1 MPLPRNAASS
11 APVPTIIPI
20 DDPEDPRI
28 AAYRDVRERDL
39 VGRDGQ
45 FIAEGAVVVRS
56 LVAASRH
63 RALSLLLADKRV
75 EAMAPLL
82 AKLPAGT
89 PVYAAGQAVLDRI
102 VGFPLHRGILAL
114 GEKAPLPS
122 AADLLA
128 ETGTPARVLMLFGIG
143 NHDNLGGLYRN
154 AAAFGADGV
163 ILDSGCCDPLYRK
176 AIRVSVGA
184 TLLVPTARLA
194 ADEDPL
200 ALLDH
205 AGFEAIALSPGG
217 AETLA
222 ALTPPR
228 RAALLFGS
236 EGPGLPAALL
246 ARART
251 VRIPMAGGFDS
262 LNVATTSGIVLH
274 HVAAH
279 QDAAPNAAAGAQD
292 R

>member
-1 MPLPRNAASS
+1 M
-11 APVPTIIPI
+11 PTIIPI
-20 DDPEDPRI
+20 DDPDDPRI

-63 RALSLLLADKRV
+63 RARSLLLADKRV
-75 EAMAPLL
+75 DALAPLL
-82 AKLPAGT
+82 AKLPEGT

-114 GEKAPLPS
+114 GDQAPLPA

-128 ETGTPARVLMLFGIG
+128 ATGPRARVVMLFGIG
-143 NHDNLGGLYRN
+143 NHDNLGGIYRN
-154 AAAFGADGV
+154 AAAFGADAV

-184 TLLVPTARLA
+184 TLLVPTAKMA
-194 ADEDPL
+194 VGEDPL
-200 ALLDH
+200 ALLDA
-205 AGFEAIALSPGG
+205 AGFAAIALSPSG

-222 ALTPPR
+222 GLTPPP

-251 VRIPMAGGFDS
+251 VRIPMAGDFDS

-279 QDAAPNAAAGAQD
+279 QGRAPDATGEPN